1 MKNVP
6 NHGTCMHQQVS
17 DFQGKA
23 SCESSELTPHTPYRW
38 LLLAA
43 MFPRAV
49 VVASEDVVSHAHLSG
64 DCRLALPQK
73 WIDRG

>member
-1 MKNVP
+1 MVP
-6 NHGTCMHQQVS
+6 ACTNKLAI
-17 DFQGKA
+17 FKA
-23 SCESSELTPHTPYRW
+23 RLHVNPSELTPHTPYRW